1 MHRTA
6 ILLALAAIVASP
18 LHAADT
24 GQVHAMVQHELP
36 QVTAWRRD
44 IHQHPELSN
53 REVRTSALVAAQ
65 LKKFG
70 LEVHTGIAHHGVVG
84 LLKGDLPGPRLAIRA
99 DMDALPV
106 TEEVN
111 LPFASKARGEYRGKS
126 VGVMHAC
133 GHDAHTAM
141 LLGMAQA
148 LAGMKKQLHGSVLF
162 VFQPAEEGA
171 PAGEQGGASLML
183 KEGLFRQFRPDAI
196 FGMHVVSSL
205 NVGTVAVRPGPTMAG
220 SDWFRMVVHGRQ
232 THGAMPWNGVDPIV
246 TAAEIISAAQ
256 TIISRKLDISAQP
269 AVLSFGIVDGGSR
282 YNIVPDKVELQGTL
296 RTFDPGMRQQAI
308 DNLKGIAEHIAAA
321 NGATVEE
328 QIPLGDSNPVL
339 VNNPALAVRV
349 RDSIRKAVGSEH
361 VIEARP
367 WMASEDF
374 AYFADAVPGVY
385 FFVGATPL
393 GQDASKA
400 PANHSPKFFL
410 DEGALKIGMES
421 MLQASLDYLDTP
433 AS

>member
-36 QVTAWRRD
+36 QVTAWQRD
-44 IHQHPELSN
+44 IHQHPELSD

-256 TIISRKLDISAQP
+256 TIVSRKLDISAQP

>member
-1 MHRTA
+1 MYRTT
-6 ILLALAAIVASP
+6 LVLALAAAAATP

-24 GQVHAMVQHELP
+24 SQIQAMVQQELP
-36 QVTAWRRD
+36 QVTAWRHD

-53 REVRTSALVAAQ
+53 REVRTSALVAKE
-65 LKKFG
+65 LKKLG
-70 LEVHTGIAHHGVVG
+70 LDVHTGIAHTGVVA

-111 LPFASKARGEYRGKS
+111 LPFASKAKGEYRGKPT
-126 VGVMHAC
+126 GVMHAC

-171 PAGEQGGASLML
+171 PAGEEGGAALML
-183 KEGLFRQFRPDAI
+183 KEGLFRDFKPDAM

-205 NVGTVAVRPGPTMAG
+205 NVGTVSVRPGPTMAG
-220 SDWFRMVVHGRQ
+220 SDWFKLVVHGRQ

-246 TAAEIISAAQ
+246 TAAEIITTAQ
-256 TIISRKLDISAQP
+256 TIVSRKLDISTLL
-269 AVLSFGIVDGGSR
+269 AVLSFGIVEGGSR
-282 YNIVPDKVELQGTL
+282 YNIVPDQVELQGTL
-296 RTFDPGMRQQAI
+296 RTFDPAMRQLAI
-308 DNLKGIAEHIAAA
+308 DNLRSIAEHIAAA
-321 NGATVEE
+321 NGATVDE
-328 QIPLGDSNPVL
+328 QIPLVSNPVL
-339 VNNPALAVRV
+339 VNDDKLAAGVHASLVRIDGASNV
-349 RDSIRKAVGSEH
+349 QVAK
-361 VIEARP
+361 P

-374 AYFADAVPGVY
+374 ALFAQKVPSVY
-385 FFVGATPL
+385 FFVGATPR
-393 GQDASKA
+393 GQDAAKA
-400 PANHSPKFFL
+400 PSNHSPKFFL
-410 DEGALKIGMES
+410 DEGALKIGMQS

-433 AS
+433 RS

>member
-6 ILLALAAIVASP
+6 IVLALAASAASP
-18 LHAADT
+18 LHAADKA
-24 GQVHAMVQHELP
+24 QVQAMVQQELP

-53 REVRTSALVAAQ
+53 REVRTSALVARE
-65 LKKFG
+65 LKKLG
-70 LEVHTGIAHHGVVG
+70 LEVHTGIAQTGVVA

-106 TEEVN
+106 IEEVD
-111 LPFASKARGEYRGKS
+111 LPFASKASGEYRGKS
-126 VGVMHAC
+126 TGVMHAC

-141 LLGMAQA
+141 LLGIARA
-148 LAGMKKQLHGSVLF
+148 LTGMKQQLHGSVLF

-171 PAGEQGGASLML
+171 PVGEEGGAEMML
-183 KEGLFRQFRPDAI
+183 KEGLFREYKPDAM

-205 NVGTVAVRPGPTMAG
+205 NVGTVSVRAGPTMAG
-220 SDWFRMVVHGRQ
+220 SDWFKLVVHGRQ

-256 TIISRKLDISAQP
+256 TIVSRKLDISTLP

-296 RTFDPGMRQQAI
+296 RTFDPAMRQQAI
-308 DNLKGIAEHIAAA
+308 DSLKSIAEHVAAA
-321 NGATVEE
+321 HGASVDT
-328 QIPLGDSNPVL
+328 QIPLVSNPVL
-339 VNNPALAVRV
+339 VNDDKLTSGVRASLVRV
-349 RDSIRKAVGSEH
+349 DGATQVR
-361 VIEARP
+361 EAKP

-374 AYFADAVPGVY
+374 ALFAQAVPSVY
-385 FFVGATPL
+385 FFVGATPQ

-400 PANHSPKFFL
+400 PSNHSPKFFL
-410 DEGALKIGMES
+410 DEDALKIGMQS
-421 MLQASLDYLDTP
+421 MLQASLDYLDTAAP
-433 AS
+433 

>member
-1 MHRTA
+1 
-6 ILLALAAIVASP
+6 
-18 LHAADT
+18 
-24 GQVHAMVQHELP
+24 
-36 QVTAWRRD
+36 
-44 IHQHPELSN
+44 
-53 REVRTSALVAAQ
+53 
-65 LKKFG
+65 
-70 LEVHTGIAHHGVVG
+70 
-84 LLKGDLPGPRLAIRA
+84 
-99 DMDALPV
+99 
-106 TEEVN
+106 
-111 LPFASKARGEYRGKS
+111 
-126 VGVMHAC
+126 
-133 GHDAHTAM
+133 
-141 LLGMAQA
+141 
-148 LAGMKKQLHGSVLF
+148 MKKQLHGSVLF

-246 TAAEIISAAQ
+246 TSAEIISAAQ
-256 TIISRKLDISAQP
+256 TIVSRKLDISAQP

-282 YNIVPDKVELQGTL
+282 YNIVPDQVELQGTL

-339 VNNPALAVRV
+339 VNNPALALRV
-349 RDSIRKAVGSEH
+349 RDSLRKVLGNEH

-385 FFVGATPL
+385 FFVGATPP
-393 GQDASKA
+393 GQDAAKA

>member
-6 ILLALAAIVASP
+6 LALALAAAAIAP
-18 LHAADT
+18 LHAATADT
-24 GQVHAMVQHELP
+24 AQAMAQQELP

-53 REVRTSALVAAQ
+53 REVRTSALVAAE
-65 LKKFG
+65 LKKLG
-70 LEVHTGIAHHGVVG
+70 LEVHTGIAHTGVVG

-106 TEEVN
+106 TEQVD
-111 LPFASKARGEYRGKS
+111 LPFASKAKGEYRGKT

-148 LAGMKKQLHGSVLF
+148 LSGMKKQLHGSVLF

-171 PAGEQGGASLML
+171 PAGEEGGASLML
-183 KEGLFRQFRPDAI
+183 KEGLFRDFKPDAM

-220 SDWFRMVVHGRQ
+220 SDWFRMVVHGKQ
-232 THGAMPWNGVDPIV
+232 THGAMPWDGVDPIV
-246 TAAEIISAAQ
+246 TSAEIISAAQ
-256 TIISRKLDISAQP
+256 TIVSRKLDIGSLP
-269 AVLSFGIVDGGSR
+269 AVLSFGIVEGGSR
-282 YNIVPDKVELQGTL
+282 YNIVPDQVELQGTL
-296 RTFDPGMRQQAI
+296 RTFDAGMRQQAI
-308 DNLKGIAEHIAAA
+308 DNLKSIAEHIAAA

-328 QIPLGDSNPVL
+328 QIPVGDSNPIL
-339 VNNPALAVRV
+339 VNNPALAARV
-349 RDSIRKAVGSEH
+349 RSSIDKAIGSEH
-361 VIEARP
+361 VIEAKP

-374 AYFADAVPGVY
+374 AYFAQAVPSVY
-385 FFVGATPL
+385 FFVGSTPL

-400 PANHSPKFFL
+400 PANHSPKFYL

-421 MLQASLDYLDTP
+421 MLQASLDYLNSP